1 VLLLYHAHTEPR
13 RALDLA
19 LTSKLLFCGLLK
31 LIITPVRVKQRGIKP
46 FPSAIL
52 ISKSNNLYRQKQ
64 RFNRWQNRDRQSVL
78 DGCNFSYSV
87 IMRVMTFLVGVL
99 KSASSIKMRIAAFPS
114 SRRVFS
120 AGDSKQS
127 SHREDSNSQF

>member
-1 VLLLYHAHTEPR
+1 MGA
-13 RALDLA
+13 
-19 LTSKLLFCGLLK
+19 
-31 LIITPVRVKQRGIKP
+31 
-46 FPSAIL
+46 AIL

-99 KSASSIKMRIAAFPS
+99 KSASSIKMRIAAQNVKAITSIKMVIEVKNKTTFVSTAVVS
-114 SRRVFS
+114 SLMNMNPKATV
-120 AGDSKQS
+120 KKS
-127 SHREDSNSQF
+127 SDYV